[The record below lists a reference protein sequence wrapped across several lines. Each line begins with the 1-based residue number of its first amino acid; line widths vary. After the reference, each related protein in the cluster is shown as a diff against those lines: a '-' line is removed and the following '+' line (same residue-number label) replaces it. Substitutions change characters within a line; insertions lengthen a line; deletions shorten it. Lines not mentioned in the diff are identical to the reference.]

1 MRRRFGESLE
11 AATLVDGIPEV
22 LHALWAEILAD
33 GGLERE
39 GIFRLSADESELVQV
54 KRRLNQQMPADEA
67 VRGASC
73 ICCAALIKAYLRELP
88 SDVWAAVREGGH
100 LDASV
105 QETEGALPPAQ
116 LLQYLPQREAALLLW
131 LCAIMEQVAMHEA
144 TNKMH
149 VGAIAVV
156 LAPNLLPC
164 ANDAD
169 PMTALVHTQATVKFM
184 NTLLAT
190 FRGS

>member
-1 MRRRFGESLE
+1 
-11 AATLVDGIPEV
+11 
-22 LHALWAEILAD
+22 
-33 GGLERE
+33 
-39 GIFRLSADESELVQV
+39 
-54 KRRLNQQMPADEA
+54 
-67 VRGASC
+67 
-73 ICCAALIKAYLRELP
+73 
-88 SDVWAAVREGGH
+88 
-100 LDASV
+100 V